1 MQIKYKEEAINRLE
15 AMGLQE
21 ETLKELTD
29 NFQLKGTFE
38 NTIINCSSRATIN
51 EVLKALKKEAD
62 VIPYYI
68 IDDYI
73 NDVDIKNEHIISVIY
88 LTIDEE
94 LWDEDR
100 ELALLK
106 YPFHLYLVNLNRA
119 RLNHSLQIICNLK
132 HCCHHMM
139 CLLRILHHINFWQ
152 SYHISFFHLQQLVV
166 SKYFLHLLNRNFT
179 SLIV

>member
-1 MQIKYKEEAINRLE
+1 MKAKKAGEQTKGNKLMQIKYKEEAINRLE

-21 ETLKELTD
+21 ETIKELTD

-51 EVLKALKKEAD
+51 EVLQALKKEAD

-106 YPFHLYLVNLNRA
+106 YPYAYCYNASHPQF
-119 RLNHSLQIICNLK
+119 SEFGQIGVYSDEGVLKRIC
-132 HCCHHMM
+132 
-139 CLLRILHHINFWQ
+139 
-152 SYHISFFHLQQLVV
+152 
-166 SKYFLHLLNRNFT
+166 
-179 SLIV
+179 

>member
-1 MQIKYKEEAINRLE
+1 MEKKYIDEALLRLE
-15 AMGLQE
+15 LFGVSDE
-21 ETLKELTD
+21 ILKELK
-29 NFQLKGTFE
+29 NKFKLKGTFE
-38 NTIINCSSRATIN
+38 NTIINCSSRATIS

-106 YPFHLYLVNLNRA
+106 YPYAYCYNASHPQF
-119 RLNHSLQIICNLK
+119 SEFGQIGVYSDEGVLKRIC
-132 HCCHHMM
+132 
-139 CLLRILHHINFWQ
+139 
-152 SYHISFFHLQQLVV
+152 
-166 SKYFLHLLNRNFT
+166 
-179 SLIV
+179 